1 MRFIQVLACCMVTL
15 ATVIPRPPV
24 SPSDITSHLRLRDS
38 DSEDDTDSSSAAMYE
53 LASAAARKAGQS
65 LDSGTWYYFM
75 NCVYARE
82 DYVPLH
88 SGPAR
93 VYREHGCQHV
103 GIVVGKTARFG
114 VKKFKAVYIHVRKTP
129 DGNGGYNDGLF
140 QSSNEFVNYGPR
152 YHGIIW
158 GGKTSGSKANVN
170 RLVRAGAEWID
181 GTRNVFNDVYNCVTH
196 YEYLASLLR

>member
-1 MRFIQVLACCMVTL
+1 MRFLHALACSMVVLA
-15 ATVIPRPPV
+15 AVIPRPLV
-24 SPSDITSHLRLRDS
+24 SPSDATSHLRLRDS
-38 DSEDDTDSSSAAMYE
+38 DSDDDTDSSSAAMFE
-53 LASAAARKAGQS
+53 LANAAARKAGRS

-82 DYVPLH
+82 GYVPLH

-93 VYREHGCQHV
+93 VYREQGCQHV

-129 DGNGGYNDGLF
+129 DGDGGYSDGLF
-140 QSSNEFVNYGPR
+140 QSSTNFINYGSR

-158 GGKTSGSKANVN
+158 GGKTSGSKASVD
-170 RLVRAGAEWID
+170 RLVQAGID
-181 GTRNVFNDVYNCVTH
+181 WLQSGRNNFNDVYNCVTH